1 MTTNEMITYDEIVEY
16 GVATSDELN
25 LVRDILDGSWTDI
38 FNAVVY
44 ARTGYRTWSQ
54 YLEATIEEE

>member
-25 LVRDILDGSWTDI
+25 LVRLILDGSWTHI

-54 YLEATIEEE
+54 YLEAIIEEE

>member
-16 GVATSDELN
+16 GVATSKELN

-44 ARTGYRTWSQ
+44 AKTGYHTWSQ
-54 YLEATIEEE
+54 YLEAIMEEE

>member
-25 LVRDILDGSWTDI
+25 LIRNILDGSWTDV
-38 FNAVVY
+38 FNAVAY